1 MNEGENREMKEGGR
15 EGRREEGDEGEG
27 KGESGL
33 WSSVSVPISCSSG
46 PEPPLG
52 SGDGKIA
59 EWPQGCLGGSTLA
72 LGDTGTYSIL

>member
-1 MNEGENREMKEGGR
+1 MNEGKNREMKEGGR
-15 EGRREEGDEGEG
+15 EGWREEGDEEEG

-46 PEPPLG
+46 LKGG

-59 EWPQGCLGGSTLA
+59 E
-72 LGDTGTYSIL
+72 

>member
-15 EGRREEGDEGEG
+15 EGWREEGDEGEG

-46 PEPPLG
+46 LKGG

-59 EWPQGCLGGSTLA
+59 E
-72 LGDTGTYSIL
+72 